1 MKKMIIELLE
11 LCDDEKMLA
20 QIYTLLYLWT
30 ERKKE
35 AQC

>member
-1 MKKMIIELLE
+1 MKERIIELLE
-11 LCDDEKMLA
+11 LCDDEKRLA
-20 QIYTLLYLWT
+20 QIYTLLYLWA